1 MTQEERIKQMYAANL
16 ASQKEALQQDYQKA
30 DADYVQQQEAAK
42 KATDANLTRTAV
54 EAQKAAINN
63 AEVNAASGL
72 SSGAR
77 ALQRL
82 SNENQTRSDMAT
94 LRAQQQEADV
104 DIERAR
110 SQLSQ
115 EYASAIRKAQQDNDL
130 ALAEALYAE
139 AQRQEELLRADQ
151 KEKEA
156 LLRADQKEK
165 EALLRADQK
174 EKEALLREEQERE
187 RQNALTAA
195 QLLAQ
200 TGNYSRLAQIY
211 GLSEAEIAALV
222 AADEVAK
229 NEVAAAAQDEK
240 AVAAAQLLAQTGD
253 YARLGKLYGLTDEE
267 VTRLNAMAIQQHQEE
282 GESVTAPEGGDNKS
296 GGNSP
301 LTDTLSKLGNAVG
314 SWFSN
319 VFSGNTQNDDGSLK
333 IENTKNT
340 DYFIK
345 VIPTRIEYAHTYAK
359 DGQYSSYA
367 EYIESKLDEWLQRG
381 DLTESEVATLI
392 VHYGLL

>member
-139 AQRQEELLRADQ
+139 AQRQEE
-151 KEKEA
+151 

-381 DLTESEVATLI
+381 DLTESEVATLL